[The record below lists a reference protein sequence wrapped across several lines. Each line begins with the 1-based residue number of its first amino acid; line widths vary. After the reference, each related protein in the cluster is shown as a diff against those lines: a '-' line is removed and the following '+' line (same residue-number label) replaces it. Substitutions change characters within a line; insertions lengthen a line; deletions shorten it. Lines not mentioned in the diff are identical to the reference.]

1 MFDEDQYIRLIDF
14 GESVIVDN
22 YETEL
27 AVSNNTGRRL
37 SMKSFV
43 YSDGSSVFFG
53 RAGKNNGQEQKKRI
67 NRRRTLVGTAAYCP
81 PEMVDRG
88 QFGLYTD
95 LWALGTILYEMSTGR
110 QMFTGRNKQEV
121 FDKIQDYDGSKYAFP
136 LTMDED
142 LKDLIKQLTHKD
154 AQQRIG
160 IKRIHAITS
169 HAFFEG
175 VDFEAISKKI

>member
-1 MFDEDQYIRLIDF
+1 
-14 GESVIVDN
+14 
-22 YETEL
+22 
-27 AVSNNTGRRL
+27 
-37 SMKSFV
+37 
-43 YSDGSSVFFG
+43 
-53 RAGKNNGQEQKKRI
+53 
-67 NRRRTLVGTAAYCP
+67 
-81 PEMVDRG
+81 MVDRG

>member
-53 RAGKNNGQEQKKRI
+53 RAGKNNGQE
-67 NRRRTLVGTAAYCP
+67 
-81 PEMVDRG
+81 
-88 QFGLYTD
+88 
-95 LWALGTILYEMSTGR
+95 
-110 QMFTGRNKQEV
+110 
-121 FDKIQDYDGSKYAFP
+121 
-136 LTMDED
+136 
-142 LKDLIKQLTHKD
+142 
-154 AQQRIG
+154 
-160 IKRIHAITS
+160 
-169 HAFFEG
+169 
-175 VDFEAISKKI
+175 